1 MPNQNDREEA
11 AYEKVGDLVSI
22 FQRGERWYANFQ
34 HLGKQ
39 ERKSLRTKSKKQAR
53 RKAIQLEADL
63 LAGRYERPVAA
74 PSIEKA
80 FDDYLAHLRAEDKA
94 AKTITK
100 IELVRR
106 RVLELAE
113 KRRARSLLA
122 LDLDFIDA
130 YRALPTQAGKKPAPK
145 TISNHLVII
154 RQLVNFAL
162 GRGKL
167 DRDPLKGLKLKK
179 PKPRPQPCWTRSEV
193 EQILAAAKGP
203 HRPSLVLLAE
213 TGMRVGE
220 LRWLT
225 WEDVDFAQ
233 VVIKIRPKDDWK
245 PKTGDQ
251 RTIPISLLAR
261 SVLEALPRRGRWV
274 VTAAPSRHYPD
285 GLRQISD
292 RRLLQYLKRVL
303 KRLGLRG
310 HVHTF
315 RHSFISNALTKG
327 TPEAI
332 VRQWV
337 GHVDQE
343 ILRHYTHIAD
353 TASQAAMQR
362 LSAANQR
369 PLQQQQETK
378 DGPENSGLGSAQNQ
392 HKPRRRKN
400 AEGAN

>member
-1 MPNQNDREEA
+1 MPDDKQPAGDG
-11 AYEKVGDLVSI
+11 AYEKVGEIVSI
-22 FQRGERWYANFQ
+22 YQRNGRWYANFQ
-34 HLGKQ
+34 HHGKQ
-39 ERKSLRTKSKKQAR
+39 QRKSLATRSKKQAR
-53 RKAIQLEADL
+53 RKALLLEADL
-63 LAGRYERPVAA
+63 LAGRYKRPVAA

-80 FDDYLAHLRAEDKA
+80 FDDYLVHLRAEDKA
-94 AKTITK
+94 AKTLTK
-100 IELVRR
+100 VELVRR

-113 KRRARSLLA
+113 KRRVRSLSA
-122 LDLDFIDA
+122 LDLEFVDA
-130 YRALPTQAGKKPAPK
+130 YRALPTAAGRKPAPK

-162 GRGKL
+162 RRGML
-167 DRDPLKGLKLKK
+167 EHDPLKGLKLKK
-179 PKPRPQPCWTRSEV
+179 PKPRPQPCWTRCEV

-220 LRWLT
+220 LRWLA
-225 WEDVDFAQ
+225 WEDVDFAHG
-233 VVIKIRPKDDWK
+233 VINIRPKDDWK

-251 RTIPISLLAR
+251 RTIPISRLAR
-261 SVLEALPRRGRWV
+261 AVLEDLPRRGRWV

-285 GLRQISD
+285 GRRQISD
-292 RRLLQYLKRVL
+292 RRVLQYLKRVL

-315 RHSFISNALTKG
+315 RHSFISHALMQG
-327 TPEAI
+327 IPEAI

-353 TASQAAMQR
+353 AASQAAMQR
-362 LSAANQR
+362 LSEANQQF
-369 PLQQQQETK
+369 LQQQETK
-378 DGPENSGLGSAQNQ
+378 DGRKNSGS
-392 HKPRRRKN
+392 
-400 AEGAN
+400 

>member
-1 MPNQNDREEA
+1 MPEDNEKHGDG
-11 AYEKVGDLVSI
+11 AYEKIGEAVSI
-22 FQRGERWYANFQ
+22 FQRNGRWYANFQ
-34 HLGKQ
+34 HNGKQ
-39 ERKSLRTKSKKQAR
+39 QRKSLRTKSKKQAR
-53 RKAIQLEADL
+53 RKALLLEADL
-63 LAGRYERPVAA
+63 LSGRYERPVAA
-74 PSIEKA
+74 PSIEKT

-94 AKTITK
+94 AKTLTK

-113 KRRARSLLA
+113 KRHVRSILD

-130 YRALPTQAGKKPAPK
+130 YRALPTAAGKKPAPK

-162 GRGKL
+162 GRGKIQ
-167 DRDPLKGLKLKK
+167 RDPLKGLRLKK

-193 EQILAAAKGP
+193 ERILAAAKAP
-203 HRPSLVLLAE
+203 HLPSLVLLAE

-225 WEDVDFAQ
+225 WDDIDFAQ
-233 VVIKIRPKDDWK
+233 GAIKIRPKDGWK

-251 RTIPISLLAR
+251 RTIPMSRDAR
-261 SVLEALPRRGRWV
+261 AQLECLPRGARWV
-274 VTAAPSRHYPD
+274 ATAAPSHRYPD
-285 GLRQISD
+285 GKHQISD

-303 KRLGLRG
+303 RRLSLRG

-315 RHSFISNALTKG
+315 RHSFISHALTQG
-327 TPEAI
+327 IPDAI

-353 TASQAAMQR
+353 AASRAAMQR
-362 LSAANQR
+362 LNEAQSS
-369 PLQQQQETK
+369 PLQQNQETR
-378 DGPENSGLGSAQNQ
+378 DGQKEAGS
-392 HKPRRRKN
+392 
-400 AEGAN
+400 

>member
-1 MPNQNDREEA
+1 MPEFRVISIVLPPFNEFLRPLKEHRVPELREITA
-11 AYEKVGDLVSI
+11 DTGLRD
-22 FQRGERWYANFQ
+22 
-34 HLGKQ
+34 
-39 ERKSLRTKSKKQAR
+39 RKSAKVELRTTRKKQAR
-53 RKAIQLEADL
+53 RKALLLKADL

-94 AKTITK
+94 AKTIAK

-113 KRRARSLLA
+113 KRRVRSLLA
-122 LDLDFIDA
+122 IDLDFIDA
-130 YRALPTQAGKKPAPK
+130 YRALPTAAGKKPAPK

-162 GRGKL
+162 SRGKIH
-167 DRDPLKGLKLKK
+167 RDPLKGLKLKK
-179 PKPRPQPCWTRSEV
+179 PKPNPQPCWTWAEV
-193 EQILAAAKGP
+193 QRILAAAKNP
-203 HRPSLVLLAE
+203 HLPSLLLLAE

-225 WEDVDFAQ
+225 WDDIDFAQ
-233 VVIKIRPKDDWK
+233 GVIQIRPKDDWK

-251 RTIPISLLAR
+251 RTVPISRDAR
-261 SVLEALPRRGRWV
+261 AQLEGLPRGARWV
-274 VTAAPSRHYPD
+274 VTAAASRRYPH
-285 GLRQISD
+285 GKHQVSD

-315 RHSFISNALTKG
+315 RHSFISHALTQG
-327 TPEAI
+327 IHEAI

-343 ILRHYTHIAD
+343 IMRHYTHIAD
-353 TASQAAMQR
+353 AASRAAMQR
-362 LSAANQR
+362 LNEAQSS
-369 PLQQQQETK
+369 PLQQNQETK
-378 DGPENSGLGSAQNQ
+378 DGQEEAGSKSAQF
-392 HKPRRRKN
+392 RRSRK
-400 AEGAN
+400 